1 MESYDVHR
9 ITDLLCFNYLNIAEI
24 NNYICTSKK
33 NHEFLKIS
41 ECINIILNI
50 LCKKSYIDNSD
61 LFYRIGGI
69 KYIISCINNNFQNKK
84 ILTKS
89 FCCITNIIFKND
101 INKIIVY
108 SYGINDILVKSLKL
122 NDNNFLVSA
131 ILKLFSNLVIRS
143 NEVIYDIMHNNNKI
157 LCIVQKI
164 IKSENINCF
173 HNGLR
178 FIQNITCDKSD
189 RSKNDI
195 REYFS
200 NIMVNNKNI
209 IDLLFDLLQKFY
221 SNRKIIINNFVRA
234 LLNLIKNIKIRDMA
248 KKDNYINILNNWYS
262 EVDKRLLKIKIKS
275 CLLEII

>member
-33 NHEFLKIS
+33 NCEFFKNS
-41 ECINIILNI
+41 ECIKIILNV
-50 LCKKSYIDNSD
+50 LYNKSYIDNND

-69 KYIISCINNNFQNKK
+69 KYIISSINNNFENKK
-84 ILTKS
+84 ILITS
-89 FCCITNIIFKND
+89 FSCITNIIFKNE

-108 SYGINDILVKSLKL
+108 SYGINNILVKALKL
-122 NDNNFLVSA
+122 DDNNLVYI
-131 ILKLFSNLVIRS
+131 ILKLFSNLVVRS
-143 NEVIYDIMHNNNKI
+143 NEVIYDIMHNNDKI
-157 LCIVQKI
+157 SCIVQKI
-164 IKSENINCF
+164 IKSENIDCF

-178 FIQNITCDKSD
+178 FIQNITCDKPD

-221 SNRKIIINNFVRA
+221 SDIKIIINNFVRA

-248 KKDNYINILNNWYS
+248 KKDNYINILNNWYR
-262 EVDKRLLKIKIKS
+262 EVDKRPLKIKIKS

>member
-122 NDNNFLVSA
+122 NDNNF
-131 ILKLFSNLVIRS
+131 
-143 NEVIYDIMHNNNKI
+143 
-157 LCIVQKI
+157 
-164 IKSENINCF
+164 
-173 HNGLR
+173 
-178 FIQNITCDKSD
+178 
-189 RSKNDI
+189 
-195 REYFS
+195 
-200 NIMVNNKNI
+200 
-209 IDLLFDLLQKFY
+209 
-221 SNRKIIINNFVRA
+221 
-234 LLNLIKNIKIRDMA
+234 
-248 KKDNYINILNNWYS
+248 
-262 EVDKRLLKIKIKS
+262 
-275 CLLEII
+275 